1 MVPISTSRP
10 RWRASRHER
19 AVARTK
25 PGRRTVTGRVAG
37 LRPHAD
43 DRARTREARHSH
55 AGRSQPHQA
64 LDDVEQAIRA
74 KGGDAV
80 SVVSDL
86 SDVTSVRR
94 AAVEIAAL
102 GLPIAGLQPS
112 SRSAISDR
120 HVRAVTDTFE
130 LVATEEDNYPAR
142 TMCQWLV
149 VSTSGFYDWYRRPS
163 SSGPAGTPLWTPRHQ
178 PPPDLMMCT
187 APHRRLRSAP
197 RRRRCRPR
205 HSAKSA
211 QVRSSLRLRA
221 GSPVE

>member
-1 MVPISTSRP
+1 M
-10 RWRASRHER
+10 
-19 AVARTK
+19 
-25 PGRRTVTGRVAG
+25 
-37 LRPHAD
+37 
-43 DRARTREARHSH
+43 
-55 AGRSQPHQA
+55 
-64 LDDVEQAIRA
+64 
-74 KGGDAV
+74 

-197 RRRRCRPR
+197 RRAVDDVGHAILRNQHKYAVRYACAR
-205 HSAKSA
+205 AA
-211 QVRSSLRLRA
+211 RSSDGSPRSTRTIASAAATAIAVRVSTVALPTWGRRTARGAARRRGLTA
-221 GSPVE
+221 GSPS